1 MDQLKQIIEDVE
13 HLPAQLYLLK
23 SILES
28 GNCNN
33 CAKQTTCK
41 YVPKCGELVRFNCPH
56 YEAEPKPRPEPEQE
70 DVFIHV
76 RPIWA
81 QADCGCPRC
90 GNPLVKLLEVTA
102 RRPKEARYECGRCG
116 WTHTLSDD

>member
-1 MDQLKQIIEDVE
+1 MDKLKTLKEALEYMPECID
-13 HLPAQLYLLK
+13 LLEN
-23 SILES
+23 ILKS

-33 CAKQTTCK
+33 CARVLTCK
-41 YVPKCGELVRFNCPH
+41 YVPEWGEPVRYNCPH

-76 RPIWA
+76 RPIYA

-116 WTHTLSDD
+116 WTCTLSDD